1 MLTNLFYLVINCCA
15 DPDANVVMDGN
26 GLTDD
31 EVWVEMKQSN
41 VIIYDNNPAWSGAQ
55 ANEKGI

>member
-41 VIIYDNNPAWSGAQ
+41 VIIYDNIPA
-55 ANEKGI
+55 